1 MPGDEARS
9 APRLPE
15 GAPTELQ
22 RFLDCE
28 LDAVDIDV
36 SEVDWL
42 PKQPG
47 ADLVEI
53 TLEPGAAANHATM
66 RVGLGMLSV
75 SIGVSIV
82 DGQLVL
88 DTSSIPDIEGVTD
101 GLKDA
106 VERWGKRIN
115 EGFAGHGKQL
125 GTLRVRGKVA
135 SLTKVPVGAAPP
147 PTAAAPPAPAA
158 PVDEPATPS
167 NWKKL
172 LGYGVGAVLG
182 AGALIGGCLAL
193 TGDDDERA
201 EPPATTDAPGD
212 EPADEPAGDEPADE
226 PPGGDDQAAADGS
239 QDDEPQVAQVVP
251 TPGGEIIIGVGPEL
265 FETVNPFLP
274 GGEGARDT
282 LDPIFAGVFD
292 IDPLTG
298 DLVPEV
304 VTELPSVANGGISL
318 NEDGSMTVR
327 YLIRDDAVWADGTPI
342 TGDDFAFTYDII
354 VNSDL
359 PIDRTTYQDITATDS
374 DADFFS
380 FTLPAPTLEHELLF
394 DTIIPRHDVEGSDFL
409 NDWNDTMWVSGGPF
423 VFDDWQRGEFLRLV
437 RNDNYWRTDD
447 DTGVQLPYLDSVVF
461 RFIPETASL
470 VDAFRLRELD
480 VVDPPPSIET
490 IEALQALETQGA
502 SVEVL
507 SGPVWEHLNFQFGP
521 GRLEANP
528 DSLNEHLAYR
538 QAVAHAIDKNK
549 IVDEILRGQV
559 EPLDSYVDA
568 FTPGVGN
575 SAWGQYDYDPAG
587 ARELLD
593 DLCGDL
599 GRDCDANPPTAVITA
614 RDPRLATL
622 IIDDLAAI
630 GIFASATGSAGGL
643 LPGSGPLDIELREV
657 DDPFGHLQFIGTMP
671 DGAEIR
677 LFAGGGVEIS
687 APSPFIPVSGQIEPD
702 GLFAATGTGSAAGF
716 SGVDATA
723 SGSYVDG
730 VLDLSYTLGGPLP
743 NGPITYFF
751 DGSGV
756 AAGESP
762 SASISLEEAQ
772 SFLDGLGVWV
782 NFGGERYGEFTFG
795 ALDPVVLHSYGPE
808 ACRSFFAD
816 LPADPTFAAEAT
828 TVGQPGPFLYD
839 SPGPGTVV
847 PGAVPLD
854 VTLTSGGTT
863 AEQRLHLRRDAD
875 GNIRWF
881 SVCPGEPNRTLAS
894 VYRKQFTVNLAE
906 KYDLVN
912 EAPSGEQLDFGEWD
926 LGEWAWVGTPGLSG
940 LVSIH
945 DVFDPEA
952 PPPDGS
958 NFYRWGTPE
967 VSGSD
972 PSGFDQGPSSVSDAA
987 TARYA
992 SVVDTARQTVDD
1004 AELEA
1009 LIAEAE
1015 QILADQAVIIPLYRR
1030 PTAGASWND
1039 EVGGVRFGGTATREQ
1054 WNIEEWYRTD
1064 L

>member
-15 GAPTELQ
+15 GAPAELQ

-42 PKQPG
+42 PKSG
-47 ADLVEI
+47 ADLVEVA
-53 TLEPGAAANHATM
+53 LEPGAAANHATM
-66 RVGLGMLSV
+66 RIGLGMLSV

-82 DGQLVL
+82 DGELVL

-106 VERWGKRIN
+106 VERWCKRIN

-125 GTLRVRGKVA
+125 GALRVRGKVA
-135 SLTKVPVGAAPP
+135 SLTKVPVGATPP
-147 PTAAAPPAPAA
+147 PTAAASPVPAPAA
-158 PVDEPATPS
+158 DEPAETS

-172 LGYGVGAVLG
+172 VGYGVGAVLG

-193 TGDDDERA
+193 TGDGDEEA
-201 EPPATTDAPGD
+201 EPPEATDDAPPAE
-212 EPADEPAGDEPADE
+212 EPAADEPAAEQATD
-226 PPGGDDQAAADGS
+226 DDQAGVDDGDA
-239 QDDEPQVAQVVP
+239 DDEPEVAQAVP
-251 TPGGEIIIGVGPEL
+251 TPGGALTIGVGPEL

-274 GGEGARDT
+274 RGEGARDT
-282 LDPIFAGVFD
+282 LDPIFAGVSD

-298 DLVPEV
+298 ELVPEV
-304 VTELPSVANGGISL
+304 VAELPTVANGGISL

-354 VNSDL
+354 LNPDL
-359 PIDRTTYQDITATDS
+359 PIDRSIYEDITATD
-374 DADFFS
+374 AGVDFFAL
-380 FTLPAPTLEHELLF
+380 TLPEPTIEHERLF
-394 DTIIPRHDVEGSDFL
+394 DTLIPRHQVEGSDFV
-409 NDWNDTMWVSGGPF
+409 NDWNDRMWVSGGPF
-423 VFDDWQRGEFLRLV
+423 VFDEWQRGEFLRLV
-437 RNDNYWRTDD
+437 RNDNYWRTDE
-447 DTGVQLPYLDSVVF
+447 DTGIQLPYLDSVVF

-470 VDAFRLRELD
+470 VDAFRDREID
-480 VVDPPPSIET
+480 VIDPPLSIET
-490 IEALQALETQGA
+490 IEALQALEPQGA

-507 SGPVWEHLNFQFGP
+507 SGPIWEHLNFQFGDN
-521 GRLEANP
+521 RLAANP

-538 QAVAHAIDKNK
+538 QAVAHAIDKNT
-549 IVDEILRGQV
+549 IIDEILRGQV

-568 FTPGVGN
+568 FSPTLST
-575 SAWGQYDYDPAG
+575 SAWDQYDYDPA
-587 ARELLD
+587 AAEQLLD
-593 DLCGDL
+593 ELCGEL
-599 GRDCDANPPTAVITA
+599 GRDCDADPPTAVITA
-614 RDPRLATL
+614 RDPRVASL
-622 IIDDLAAI
+622 IIGDLAI
-630 GIFASATGSAGGL
+630 VGIDARTPGSADGL
-643 LPGSGPLDIELREV
+643 LDGSGPVEIELREV
-657 DDPFGHLQFIGTMP
+657 DDPFGHLEFIGTMP
-671 DGAEIR
+671 NGAEIR
-677 LFAGGGVEIS
+677 LFSGGGVEVT
-687 APSPFIPVSGQIEPD
+687 APSPFIPVVGQITPD
-702 GLFAATGTGSAAGF
+702 GLFTATGSGSAAGF

-723 SGSYVDG
+723 SGSYLDG
-730 VLDLSYTLGGPLP
+730 VLDLEYTLGGPLP

-751 DGSGV
+751 DGR
-756 AAGESP
+756 AATEGGP
-762 SASISLEEAQ
+762 ASVGISLDEAQ
-772 SFLDGLGVWV
+772 GFLDGLAVWV
-782 NFGGERYGEFTFG
+782 KFGGDRYGEFTYG

-808 ACRSFFAD
+808 TCRDFFGQ
-816 LPADPTFAAEAT
+816 LPADPTFAVEVDG
-828 TVGQPGPFLYD
+828 VGQPGPFLFED
-839 SPGPGTVV
+839 PGPGIVV
-847 PGAVPLD
+847 PSAVPID
-854 VTLTSGGTT
+854 VTLTSAGST
-863 AEQRLHLRRDAD
+863 AQQRLHLRRDAD
-875 GNIRWF
+875 GNVRWF
-881 SVCPGEPNRTLAS
+881 SVCPSEPNRTLDS
-894 VYRKQFTVNLAE
+894 VRRGQFAVNLAE

-912 EAPSGEQLDFGEWD
+912 QRPFGESLDFGEWD
-926 LGEWAWVGTPGLSG
+926 LGEWAWVGSPGLSG
-940 LVSIH
+940 LVGIH

-992 SVVDTARQTVDD
+992 SVVDTARQTVDE

-1030 PTAGASWND
+1030 PTAGASWGD
-1039 EVGGVRFGGTATREQ
+1039 EVGGVRFGATATREQ
-1054 WNIEEWYRTD
+1054 WAIEEWYRLD